1 MKKFLMVAFHFPPQV
16 GSSGMLRSLKFC
28 RYLPEFGWKPVV
40 LSVNKRAYEQS
51 DDRRLAEIPNS
62 SEVHR
67 VFALDSK
74 RHLSVKGKSL
84 IWTALPDRCVSW
96 LLGAVPLGLSL
107 LRSRD
112 LELIYTTFPIPTALL
127 IGYYLHRITG
137 KPWVA
142 DLRDSIT
149 EDDYPREKR
158 VWQAYRRVE
167 QKVVRYASRI
177 VFTAE
182 STRRMYL
189 ERYPELDPLK
199 CVVVLNGYDEEDF
212 RDLPTTA
219 PSLSGRPLRLVHGGV
234 LYPQERD
241 PRPFFAALSRA
252 RRSGTLSASDAVI
265 ELRAPGSEA
274 YYHQLITE
282 HGLEQMVRI
291 LPLLPYKESLND
303 AAQADGLLV
312 FQGPTCNHQ
321 IPAKVYEYMRLGK
334 PIFALTDHRGDTAAL
349 LRDNGGATFADIT
362 DANNIQDSFLEYLR
376 GLRQQRQIGPDPV
389 KVRRYERS
397 SQAKLMADL
406 FEELT
411 NPEVQ
416 RFDRSKQIIDT
427 GSTVELSR

>member
-1 MKKFLMVAFHFPPQV
+1 
-16 GSSGMLRSLKFC
+16 
-28 RYLPEFGWKPVV
+28 
-40 LSVNKRAYEQS
+40 
-51 DDRRLAEIPNS
+51 
-62 SEVHR
+62 
-67 VFALDSK
+67 
-74 RHLSVKGKSL
+74 
-84 IWTALPDRCVSW
+84 
-96 LLGAVPLGLSL
+96 
-107 LRSRD
+107 
-112 LELIYTTFPIPTALL
+112 
-127 IGYYLHRITG
+127 
-137 KPWVA
+137 
-142 DLRDSIT
+142 
-149 EDDYPREKR
+149 
-158 VWQAYRRVE
+158 
-167 QKVVRYASRI
+167 
-177 VFTAE
+177 
-182 STRRMYL
+182 
-189 ERYPELDPLK
+189 
-199 CVVVLNGYDEEDF
+199 
-212 RDLPTTA
+212 
-219 PSLSGRPLRLVHGGV
+219 
-234 LYPQERD
+234 
-241 PRPFFAALSRA
+241 
-252 RRSGTLSASDAVI
+252 
-265 ELRAPGSEA
+265 
-274 YYHQLITE
+274 
-282 HGLEQMVRI
+282 MVRI